1 MSDLALIAQDT
12 ANLEAAADPAAFVVL
27 ACERAKTWLTQA
39 LEQGDIDAIVELKSQ
54 AEAIRVYT
62 AQKQM
67 GHDAELAAAEI
78 VRRAERGIGVAI
90 RRGQEDGTV
99 AKQGAAGGAARVA
112 AQQTG
117 DTQLLPSP
125 TSFAAPHELYGGG
138 NSTGIYDVTDGVDD
152 DVFEEAITAAKGEG
166 NLSRANVARKV
177 KGQASP
183 VGTQAKVE
191 TARSMA
197 AEGYTSR
204 QIGEVVG
211 ADGPS
216 FTRRHGIEV
225 PADAQIGKTR
235 RIDSTRVVTEMS
247 HTLEGLVMSA
257 ELADPGQV
265 DLIELA
271 DLAESIGHSLR
282 SLNRFHKRMKEQL

>member
-90 RRGQEDGTV
+90 RRGQEKGEI
-99 AKQGAAGGAARVA
+99 AARGNPA
-112 AQQTG
+112 INRFKT
-117 DTQLLPSP
+117 SP
-125 TSFAAPHELYGGG
+125 TDFATDQDLSG
-138 NSTGIYDVTDGVDD
+138 NGAGIYAMTDGVDD
-152 DVFEEAITAAKGEG
+152 EAFEEAITEAKDEG
-166 NLSRANVARKV
+166 NLSRANVVRKV
-177 KGQASP
+177 KREPSKP
-183 VGTQAKVE
+183 STQAKVD
-191 TARSMA
+191 TAKSMA

-204 QIGEVVG
+204 QIAEVVG
-211 ADGPS
+211 VSRGNEWCK
-216 FTRRHGIEV
+216 THGIDV
-225 PADAQIGKTR
+225 PADKVVAGTR
-235 RIDSTRVVTEMS
+235 HIDSTRVVTEMS